1 MRSYRELFRTPE
13 FTPFFLASAA
23 HTAAQTIGGLALGT
37 LVYRLT
43 GSPLLSAISMFGP
56 QLAQVL
62 GATVLLSG
70 ADRLPPRSTLT
81 GIGLTFA
88 AATAVLALPGLPVA
102 AVFLVLFAQG
112 MVASLGGGVRWGL
125 LNEILTKDTNDSKG
139 SEDSNGGY
147 LLGRSVFNMLSGLM
161 QIAGFATGGALLTIV
176 SPRVCLLLAAA
187 LYVLSALG
195 TRLGLTARPP
205 RASGRPSPAA
215 TWRTNGLLWSSRP
228 RRLTYLGLW
237 IPNGL
242 VVGCESLY
250 VSYDPSA
257 AGVLFACGALG
268 MFVGDVTVG
277 RLLPPAVRPRL
288 ATPLLLL
295 LATPYLFFVLRPSP
309 ALSAVAVTV
318 ASIGFGASLVQQE
331 TLMSHTPDELA
342 GHALG
347 LHSAGMLT
355 MQGVAAALAG
365 TVAQLTSPATG
376 MTVMAAGSV
385 TATLTLFTLSRK
397 RRPVLPPPPS
407 ASTAPPAPHA
417 AAPPDR
423 RPAGPADAGPSSRAP
438 GR

>member
-37 LVYRLT
+37 LVYRIT
-43 GSPLLSAISMFGP
+43 GSPLLSAVSMFGP

-62 GATVLLSG
+62 GATILLSG

-81 GIGLTFA
+81 GIGLAFA
-88 AATAVLALPGLPVA
+88 AGTAVLALPGLPVA
-102 AVFLVLFAQG
+102 AVFAVLFAQG
-112 MVASLGGGVRWGL
+112 LVASLGGGVRWGL
-125 LNEILTKDTNDSKG
+125 LNEILSKDD
-139 SEDSNGGY
+139 Y

-161 QIAGFATGGALLTIV
+161 QITGFAAGGVLLTVV
-176 SPRVCLLLAAA
+176 SPRTCLLLAAA
-187 LYVLSALG
+187 LYALSALG
-195 TRLGLTARPP
+195 VRLGLTARPP

-215 TWRTNGLLWSSRP
+215 TWRTNALLWSSRP

-237 IPNGL
+237 VPNGL

-257 AGVLFACGALG
+257 AGALFACGALG

-277 RLLPPAVRPRL
+277 RLVPPAVRARL

-295 LATPYLFFVLRPSP
+295 LATPYLLFVLRPSV
-309 ALSAVAVTV
+309 ALSAVAVIV
-318 ASIGFGASLVQQE
+318 ASVGFGAGLVQQE
-331 TLMSHTPDELA
+331 RLMSVTPDELT

-355 MQGVAAALAG
+355 MQGVGAALAG
-365 TVAQLTSPATG
+365 SAAQLTTPATA
-376 MTVMAAGSV
+376 MTLTAALSITV
-385 TATLTLFTLSRK
+385 TLTLSALGKREE
-397 RRPVLPPPPS
+397 RRPGVGGDGERRAAGVLGV
-407 ASTAPPAPHA
+407 A
-417 AAPPDR
+417 DVDG
-423 RPAGPADAGPSSRAP
+423 AG
-438 GR
+438 